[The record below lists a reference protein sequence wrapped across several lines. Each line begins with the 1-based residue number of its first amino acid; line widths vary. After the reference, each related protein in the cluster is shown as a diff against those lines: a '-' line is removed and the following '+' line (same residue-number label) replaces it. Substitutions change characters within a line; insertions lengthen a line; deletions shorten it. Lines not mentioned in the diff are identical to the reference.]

1 MTGPGAGRTAIVAGA
16 GGLPAALAAALPKPP
31 FVAALEGFA
40 PEGLATDLTFRL
52 ERLVPML
59 RRLADEGV
67 TRVAFAGAL
76 ARPRLD
82 PALFDPGTAALV
94 PRLMAAMQAGDDATL
109 REAIA
114 LFEEHGFTVAGVAEI
129 APALIPG
136 PGVLAGSPT
145 PRDEADAKRAAAI
158 VAALG
163 AVDVGQGAVVAQ
175 GQCLAVE
182 ALPGTDAMLAQVAAL
197 ADRRPDPARGRGV
210 FYKAAKPG
218 QDRRI
223 DLPTLG
229 PATIRAAAE
238 AGLGG
243 IAWAAGEV
251 ICLDRAAMVAEAQA
265 RGLFLWAR

>member
-1 MTGPGAGRTAIVAGA
+1 MTAGGGRTAIVAGA
-16 GGLPAALAAALPKPP
+16 GRLPAALAAALPEAP

-40 PEGLATDLTFRL
+40 PEGLTPHLTFRL

-59 RRLADEGV
+59 HRLADEDV
-67 TRVAFAGAL
+67 ARVAFAGAL
-76 ARPRLD
+76 ARPRAFD
-82 PALFDPGTAALV
+82 PALFDPGTAALL
-94 PRLMAAMQAGDDATL
+94 PRLMTAMQAGDDATL
-109 REAIA
+109 RAIIA
-114 LFEEHGFTVAGVAEI
+114 LFEEHGFAVAGVAEI

-136 PGVLAGSPT
+136 SGLLAGRPT
-145 PRDEADAKRAAAI
+145 PRDEADATRAAAI

-182 ALPGTDAMLAQVAAL
+182 ALPGTDAMLAQVAAVS
-197 ADRRPDPARGRGV
+197 DRRPDPARGRGL

-229 PATIRAAAE
+229 PATVRAAAE

-251 ICLDRAAMVAEAQA
+251 ICLDLPDMVAEAQA